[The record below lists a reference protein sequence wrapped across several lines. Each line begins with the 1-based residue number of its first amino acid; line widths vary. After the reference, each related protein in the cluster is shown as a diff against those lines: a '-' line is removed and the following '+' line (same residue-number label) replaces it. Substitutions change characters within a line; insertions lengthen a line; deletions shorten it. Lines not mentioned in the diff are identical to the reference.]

1 VVQQFIIWHPENNMK
16 KILIPLVFIV
26 AAFISCD
33 KPVIEK
39 PDHLVKEKKM
49 IEMLVDIHLAEATFN
64 QMRYDSIVRNSSSA
78 NFYYS
83 VLEKYHI
90 PDSVF
95 EKSYVYYASDPKNF
109 EKMYR
114 EVVNKLV
121 ETEQSFSGRKL
132 DELEFKNPENQQ

>member
-1 VVQQFIIWHPENNMK
+1 MK
-16 KILIPLVFIV
+16 KKLIPLIFIV

-39 PDHLVKEKKM
+39 PDHLLKEKKM

-64 QMRYDSIVRNSSSA
+64 HMRYDSIVRNSSSA

-83 VLEKYHI
+83 VLEKYQV

-95 EKSYVYYASDPKNF
+95 EKSYVYYVSDPKNF

-121 ETEQSFSGRKL
+121 EIEQDFSGRKL
-132 DELEFKNPENQQ
+132 DELEFKPKDAQ

>member
-1 VVQQFIIWHPENNMK
+1 MK
-16 KILIPLVFIV
+16 KKLIPLIFIV
-26 AAFISCD
+26 VAFISCD

-39 PDHLVKEKKM
+39 PDHLLKEKKM

-64 QMRYDSIVRNSSSA
+64 HMRYDSIVRNSSSA

-83 VLEKYHI
+83 VLEKYQV

-95 EKSYVYYASDPKNF
+95 EKSYVFYASDPKNF

-121 ETEQSFSGRKL
+121 EIEQDFSGRKL
-132 DELEFKNPENQQ
+132 DELEFKPKDAQ

>member
-1 VVQQFIIWHPENNMK
+1 MK
-16 KILIPLVFIV
+16 QIFIPLIFVVV
-26 AAFISCD
+26 ALISCD
-33 KPVIEK
+33 KPYIEK
-39 PDHLVKEKKM
+39 PDKLVSKKKM
-49 IEMLVDIHLAEATFN
+49 IDMLVDVHLAEATFN
-64 QMRYDSIVRNSSSA
+64 HMRFDSIVRNSSSA

-83 VLEKYHI
+83 VLEKYHV

-121 ETEQSFSGRKL
+121 EIEQSYSGRKM
-132 DELEFKNPENQQ
+132 DELEFNPKNAE

>member
-1 VVQQFIIWHPENNMK
+1 MK
-16 KILIPLVFIV
+16 KKFIPLVLLFV
-26 AAFISCD
+26 ALISCD

-39 PDHLVKEKKM
+39 PRPLVKEKKM
-49 IEMLVDIHLAEATFN
+49 IDMLVDIHLAEATFN
-64 QMRYDSIVRNSSSA
+64 HMRYDSIIRNSSSV

-83 VLEKYHI
+83 VLERYHV

-95 EKSYVYYASDPKNF
+95 EKSYVFYASDPKNF

-121 ETEQSFSGRKL
+121 EIEQDFSGRKL
-132 DELEFKNPENQQ
+132 DELEFKPKDAQ

>member
-1 VVQQFIIWHPENNMK
+1 MK
-16 KILIPLVFIV
+16 QIFIPLIFFVV
-26 AAFISCD
+26 ALISCD
-33 KPVIEK
+33 KPYIEK
-39 PDHLVKEKKM
+39 PDKLVSKKKM
-49 IEMLVDIHLAEATFN
+49 IDMLVDVHLAEATFN
-64 QMRYDSIVRNSSSA
+64 HMRFDSIVRNSSSA

-83 VLEKYHI
+83 VLEKYHV

-121 ETEQSFSGRKL
+121 EIEQSYSGRKM
-132 DELEFKNPENQQ
+132 DELEFNPKNAE